1 MKTRK
6 QKIEFLNGLLTGK
19 RTVTE
24 LQSPQF
30 FFFVWDRDTQL
41 YYSNDE
47 KTILTEEQFK
57 NFKNRNI
64 QSEFFIVKT
73 TTEMRLAIKG
83 L

>member
-24 LQSPQF
+24 LQPPQF
-30 FFFVWDRDTQL
+30 FFVVWDKDTQL
-41 YYSNDE
+41 YYTNDQE
-47 KTILTEEQFK
+47 TILTEAQFK
-57 NFKNRNI
+57 DFKNRNFN
-64 QSEFFIVKT
+64 SEFFIVNT
-73 TTEMRLAIKG
+73 NTEIRLAIKG